1 MRDSGSQIEE
11 WTLDSVT
18 ATCKGM
24 EIKPGYSQH
33 LWDTAVVPYLDTT
46 LKGFTWCKPPARRM
60 HGWMHPRVFS
70 CQLALSPWMI
80 A

>member
-46 LKGFTWCKPPARRM
+46 LKGFTWCKPPARRTD
-60 HGWMHPRVFS
+60 GWMHVSFHAGW
-70 CQLALSPWMI
+70 LALGPLMI